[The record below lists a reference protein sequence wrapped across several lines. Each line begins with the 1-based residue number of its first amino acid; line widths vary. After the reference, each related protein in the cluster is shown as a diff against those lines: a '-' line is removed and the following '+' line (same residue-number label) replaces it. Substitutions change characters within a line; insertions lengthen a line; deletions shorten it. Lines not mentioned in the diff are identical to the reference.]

1 MCHTC
6 DSELKERLTLR
17 LYVLFILLVS
27 YHKAKSQWSL
37 TEGGYLRKS
46 NHVFLPLRRP
56 DSSIS
61 WQIIH
66 RVQFQFY
73 DMRSSMLSL
82 NVPRVI

>member
-1 MCHTC
+1 MRHTC

-46 NHVFLPLRRP
+46 NHVSLPLRRP
-56 DSSIS
+56 DSSTS

-73 DMRSSMLSL
+73 MHSSMLSL
-82 NVPRVI
+82 NVLRVI

>member
-1 MCHTC
+1 MRHTC
-6 DSELKERLTLR
+6 DSELKERLTLQ

-46 NHVFLPLRRP
+46 NHVSLPLRRP
-56 DSSIS
+56 DSSTS

-82 NVPRVI
+82 NVLHVI

>member
-1 MCHTC
+1 MRHTC
-6 DSELKERLTLR
+6 DSELKERLTLQ

-46 NHVFLPLRRP
+46 NHVSLPLRRP
-56 DSSIS
+56 DSSTS

-73 DMRSSMLSL
+73 DRRSSMLSL
-82 NVPRVI
+82 NVLHVI

>member
-1 MCHTC
+1 MCHTP

-27 YHKAKSQWSL
+27 YHKAKSKWSL

-46 NHVFLPLRRP
+46 NHVSLPLRRP
-56 DSSIS
+56 DSSTS

-73 DMRSSMLSL
+73 DMRSSMLSP
-82 NVPRVI
+82 NVLRVI

>member
-1 MCHTC
+1 MRHTC

-17 LYVLFILLVS
+17 LYLLFILLVS

-46 NHVFLPLRRP
+46 NHVSLPLRRP
-56 DSSIS
+56 DSSTS

-73 DMRSSMLSL
+73 MRSSMLSL
-82 NVPRVI
+82 NVLRVI

>member
-1 MCHTC
+1 MRHTC
-6 DSELKERLTLR
+6 DSELKERLTLQ

-46 NHVFLPLRRP
+46 NHVSLPLRRP
-56 DSSIS
+56 DSSTS

-73 DMRSSMLSL
+73 DMRSSMLSP
-82 NVPRVI
+82 NVLRVI

>member
-1 MCHTC
+1 MRHTC
-6 DSELKERLTLR
+6 DSELKERLTLQ

-46 NHVFLPLRRP
+46 NHVSLPLRRP
-56 DSSIS
+56 DSSTS
-61 WQIIH
+61 WQIVH

-82 NVPRVI
+82 NVLHVI

>member
-46 NHVFLPLRRP
+46 NHVSLPLRRP
-56 DSSIS
+56 DSSTS

-73 DMRSSMLSL
+73 MRSSMLSL
-82 NVPRVI
+82 NVLRVI

>member
-1 MCHTC
+1 MRHTC

-46 NHVFLPLRRP
+46 NHVSLPLRRP
-56 DSSIS
+56 DSSTS

-73 DMRSSMLSL
+73 MRSSMLSL
-82 NVPRVI
+82 NVLRVI

>member
-46 NHVFLPLRRP
+46 NHVFLRLRRP

-82 NVPRVI
+82 NVLRVI

>member
-1 MCHTC
+1 MRHTC
-6 DSELKERLTLR
+6 DSELKERLTLQ
-17 LYVLFILLVS
+17 LYVLFILLVG

-46 NHVFLPLRRP
+46 NHVSLPLRRP
-56 DSSIS
+56 DSSTS

-82 NVPRVI
+82 NVLHVI

>member
-46 NHVFLPLRRP
+46 NHVSLPLRRP
-56 DSSIS
+56 DSSTS

-82 NVPRVI
+82 NVLRVI